1 MKDHS
6 THSSESVAIL
16 EKELR
21 YISHLIK
28 QKGREI
34 LSNYT
39 ITPPQFIALQWLHES
54 GDMTIG
60 DLSTKMYLAFST
72 TTDLVDRMEKNE
84 LVQRVRDENDRR
96 VVRIHLLS
104 EGERIIQ
111 EVILKRQDYLRDI
124 TEEFTE
130 EEIKRDD
137 LFNIFIEA
145 FDNAVKK
152 RFDNPN
158 NDFEVY
164 VLSLSDNSDSLT
176 LWGNYAK
183 GKGYSLSFN
192 TKSVI
197 SEVDKIS
204 KGYMVYNKVIYKKDQ
219 QLETLSDALLKTFS
233 ILYKITDTENLK
245 EELLAY
251 FNSLIISYS
260 IFFKHHSCNYRLNIS
275 YII

>member
-72 TTDLVDRMEKNE
+72 TTDLVDRMERNE

-96 VVRIHLLS
+96 VVRIHLLP

-111 EVILKRQDYLRDI
+111 EVIFKRQNYLRDI
-124 TEEFTE
+124 TQEFNAEEFE
-130 EEIKRDD
+130 Q
-137 LFNIFIEA
+137 
-145 FDNAVKK
+145 
-152 RFDNPN
+152 
-158 NDFEVY
+158 
-164 VLSLSDNSDSLT
+164 LSRT
-176 LWGNYAK
+176 LQK
-183 GKGYSLSFN
+183 LH
-192 TKSVI
+192 
-197 SEVDKIS
+197 
-204 KGYMVYNKVIYKKDQ
+204 
-219 QLETLSDALLKTFS
+219 LLMK
-233 ILYKITDTENLK
+233 
-245 EELLAY
+245 
-251 FNSLIISYS
+251 
-260 IFFKHHSCNYRLNIS
+260 
-275 YII
+275 